1 MESANEK
8 YGYILVRFGELS
20 TKGKNKK
27 DFIRQLTRNVKYAL
41 SAYPQL
47 EYRND
52 RDRLYIFL
60 NDTDPVPVSQR
71 LKDVFGIRSFS
82 LAIKCEPEMEAI
94 KQAALYAAQKEW
106 DEGKRTFKVMARR
119 NDKSFPFVSDQINR
133 FVAGRVLHETELK
146 VDVHNPD
153 FPLIVEIHKDAAYI
167 MAHTELGAGGYPVRV
182 GGRAMMLLSGGI
194 DSPVAAYEIM
204 KRGVMIECVHFA
216 SQPYTSEQAKEKVLT
231 LAKMLSRYQGPV
243 RVHVVPF
250 TDLQLAIYD
259 HCPENYAITIMRRM
273 MVRIAE
279 ELAKKNKC
287 LALVTGESVGQV
299 ASQTLESMGVIN
311 EVIKLPVIRPV
322 ATWDKLEIIAKAREI
337 GTYETSILPFEDCC
351 TIFTPKDPVTK
362 PRSDRA
368 EQYESR
374 FDWKELLDKAVENT
388 ETVTMSEE

>member
-1 MESANEK
+1 
-8 YGYILVRFGELS
+8 
-20 TKGKNKK
+20 
-27 DFIRQLTRNVKYAL
+27 
-41 SAYPQL
+41 
-47 EYRND
+47 
-52 RDRLYIFL
+52 
-60 NDTDPVPVSQR
+60 
-71 LKDVFGIRSFS
+71 
-82 LAIKCEPEMEAI
+82 
-94 KQAALYAAQKEW
+94 
-106 DEGKRTFKVMARR
+106 
-119 NDKSFPFVSDQINR
+119 
-133 FVAGRVLHETELK
+133 
-146 VDVHNPD
+146 
-153 FPLIVEIHKDAAYI
+153 
-167 MAHTELGAGGYPVRV
+167 
-182 GGRAMMLLSGGI
+182 
-194 DSPVAAYEIM
+194 M